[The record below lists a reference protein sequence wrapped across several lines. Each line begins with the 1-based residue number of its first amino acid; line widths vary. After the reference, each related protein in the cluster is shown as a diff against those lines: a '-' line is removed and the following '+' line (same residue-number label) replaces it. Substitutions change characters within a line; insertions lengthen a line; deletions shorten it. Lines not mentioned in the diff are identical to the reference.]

1 MPESLKII
9 IYRVIQESLHNIVK
23 HSKAVRVV
31 LSLVSNNTA
40 IELMIKDNGQGFNPA
55 AILVG
60 GVCVDWPAT
69 SHHGHKTDLP
79 TIHLWKCDG
88 NISRRILDAV

>member
-55 AILVG
+55 AILAPDVVAVG
-60 GVCVDWPAT
+60 YGLQT
-69 SHHGHKTDLP
+69 MKERIEMTDGIFKL
-79 TIHLWKCDG
+79 I
-88 NISRRILDAV
+88 I